1 MARPIHPKKEVEQ
14 ALRHAE
20 AMGWSVVVGG
30 GHCWGRLYCP
40 YNDRECRCGEFC
52 VTSIWSTPR
61 SPDNLARQLRRVVNN
76 CSKLG
81 VEVASAHA
89 PGEKK

>member
-1 MARPIHPKKEVEQ
+1 MARPTHPKKEVEQ
-14 ALRHAE
+14 ALCHAE
-20 AMGWSVVVGG
+20 SMGWRVAVGG

-81 VEVASAHA
+81 IATASTRA
-89 PGEKK
+89 PVEKK